1 MKTNIIQLLTNL
13 LDLTQ
18 RLYNGEQLSVKDIAE
33 IYNLNYRTAQR
44 YPKYLEAIGIDI
56 RKTKEGKKD
65 IYYIKLPAGA
75 ESIVDVAKKLNLS
88 IPIID
93 KLKTSVYYSKLDI
106 EKVDLNK
113 LEILEDA
120 IKNKLEIIYEEFEGY
135 ESKLT
140 DVKPLKIANFEGYWY
155 LLALNYKDE
164 YRRYHINSMKN
175 IKILED
181 TFFIDDEFLDKVNKK
196 AVNVWYD
203 PFKEPYLVE
212 LYLDKVV
219 TKYFKR
225 LPSFKPLHFKEERDG
240 SSIVITEITD
250 EMEILPFILRWIPH
264 VKIISPQKLEK
275 EVLNKIE
282 KYFIDIK

>member
-1 MKTNIIQLLTNL
+1 MKTTTVNL
-13 LDLTQ
+13 LKNLFDLVQ
-18 RLYNGEQLSVKDIAE
+18 RLYNGERLSVKDIAE

-56 RKTKEGKKD
+56 RKTKEGKKV
-65 IYYIKLPAGA
+65 IFYIKLPAGA

-106 EKVDLNK
+106 EKVDLSK
-113 LEILEDA
+113 LEILEEA
-120 IKNKLEIIYEEFEGY
+120 IKNKNKLEIIYEKFEG
-135 ESKLT
+135 KIQPLT

-155 LLALNYKDE
+155 LLALNYENE

-181 TFFIDDEFLDKVNKK
+181 TFFIDNEFLDKVNKK

-212 LYLDKVV
+212 LYLDEVA
-219 TKYFKR
+219 TKFFKR
-225 LPSFKPLHFKEERDG
+225 AEPFKPFNVKEESDG
-240 SSIVITEITD
+240 SSIVSVEITHD
-250 EMEILPFILRWIPH
+250 MEILPFILRWLPH
-264 VKIISPQKLEK
+264 VKVLSPER
-275 EVLNKIE
+275 LNNKV
-282 KYFIDIK
+282 KAHIKNY

>member
-18 RLYNGEQLSVKDIAE
+18 RLYNGEQLSVKDIAK

-44 YPKYLEAIGIDI
+44 YPKYLEKAGVDI
-56 RKTKEGKKD
+56 RDKKEGKKV
-65 IYYIKLPAGA
+65 IYYLKLPAGA

-113 LEILEDA
+113 LEILEEA
-120 IKNKLEIIYEEFEGY
+120 IRNKNKLEIIYEEFEGY

-140 DVKPLKIANFEGYWY
+140 DVKSLKIANFEGYWY

-164 YRRYHINSMKN
+164 YRRYHINSMKT
-175 IKILED
+175 IKVLED
-181 TFFIDDEFLDKVNKK
+181 TFFIDDEFLNKVNKK
-196 AVNVWYD
+196 ALNVWYD

-212 LYLDKVV
+212 LYLDKIV
-219 TKYFKR
+219 TKFFKR
-225 LPSFKPLHFKEERDG
+225 AASFKPLYIKEENDG
-240 SSIVITEITD
+240 SSIVTVEITHD
-250 EMEILPFILRWIPH
+250 MEILPFILRWIPH
-264 VKIISPQKLEK
+264 VK
-275 EVLNKIE
+275 VLTPERLKNKVKAHIE
-282 KYFIDIK
+282 DY